1 MEITGKVHAKMDEQ
15 QISDNFVKRDFVIEF
30 AENPQYPELISF
42 QLIQDKT
49 DLIDPYEVGQEIT
62 VGFNLKG
69 RKWTN
74 PKGEDVYFNT
84 LQAWKIQPAG
94 QAASTPPPAAK
105 TKEPEWLANNDE
117 ADEDLPF

>member
-1 MEITGKVHAKMDEQ
+1 MEIVGKLIVKKDEQ
-15 QISDNFVKRDFVIEF
+15 VISDKFTKRDFVIEF

-49 DLIDPYEVGQEIT
+49 DLIDPFEVGQEIT

-94 QAASTPPPAAK
+94 QAASS
-105 TKEPEWLANNDE
+105 EN
-117 ADEDLPF
+117 

>member
-1 MEITGKVHAKMDEQ
+1 MEIVGKLIVKNDEQ
-15 QISDNFVKRDFVIEF
+15 VISDKFKKRDLVVEHS
-30 AENPQYPELISF
+30 ENPQYPELISF

-49 DLIDPYEVGQEIT
+49 DLIDPFEVGQEIT

-94 QAASTPPPAAK
+94 QAASAPLAAK
-105 TKEPEWLANNDE
+105 TKEPEWLADNEE
-117 ADEDLPF
+117 AEEDLPF

>member
-1 MEITGKVHAKMDEQ
+1 MEITGKVHAKMDEK

-62 VGFNLKG
+62 VAFNLKG

-94 QAASTPPPAAK
+94 QAASAPPAAK
-105 TKEPEWLANNDE
+105 TKEPEWLANDSGGE
-117 ADEDLPF
+117 DADLPF